1 MCRNL
6 TKIMRYITNTN
17 EAVTVKEEID
27 YINQYLD
34 CMKVRYQS
42 SLNYIINIDPD
53 VMNEKI
59 PRLLIQP
66 LVENAIKYG
75 IDSEPPWGIA
85 IHGYQKDNGW
95 RIEVMDSGQGFSEEA
110 LQMIQDRI
118 KTAQG
123 MLGLPEMQIN
133 GMGTL
138 NVYLRWH
145 LYAGDTMIFE
155 LNNTEAGHAIVTIG
169 RTVMA
174 CPPKSEEKE
183 TDHVL

>member
-1 MCRNL
+1 M
-6 TKIMRYITNTN
+6 
-17 EAVTVKEEID
+17 
-27 YINQYLD
+27 
-34 CMKVRYQS
+34 
-42 SLNYIINIDPD
+42 
-53 VMNEKI
+53 
-59 PRLLIQP
+59 
-66 LVENAIKYG
+66 ENAIKYG

>member
-17 EAVTVKEEID
+17 DVVTVGEEID

-42 SLNYIINIDPD
+42 SLNYIINVAPD
-53 VMNEKI
+53 VMKEKI

-85 IHGYQKDNGW
+85 IHGYQKDGGW
-95 RIEVMDSGQGFSEEA
+95 RIEVMDSGRGFSEEA
-110 LQMIQDRI
+110 MQTIHERI
-118 KTAQG
+118 KTAEG
-123 MLGLPEMQIN
+123 MLGLPEMQIS

-145 LYAGDTMIFE
+145 LYAGDTMVFD
-155 LNNTEAGHAIVTIG
+155 LKNTEAGHAIVTIG
-169 RTVMA
+169 RTVMTGI
-174 CPPKSEEKE
+174 PSQKGGE
-183 TDHVL
+183 TDHVI